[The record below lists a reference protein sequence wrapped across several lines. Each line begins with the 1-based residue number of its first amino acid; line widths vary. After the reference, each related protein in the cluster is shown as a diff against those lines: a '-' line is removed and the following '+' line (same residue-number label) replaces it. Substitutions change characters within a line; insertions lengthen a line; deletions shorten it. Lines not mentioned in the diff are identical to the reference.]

1 MTNIW
6 AGIYKEIRDPF
17 FDMNDPYVMSEE
29 KKEKEESKEKKSE
42 KEDDDK
48 PKRWWDDD
56 GDGVGYEKGEVSG
69 KFSKKKVKKEEVE
82 QVDEAQV
89 ANRDPD
95 KYEREQENKY
105 APVRGER
112 TPMPPRGNKRREDF
126 EKWYRANVKEEREL
140 HSRNNK
146 NERLDW
152 RKGIKNKIDV
162 NPKEELEAWIQELL
176 AEGFD
181 LSKFTLDEV
190 AEIYESAEVEDLDE
204 AGSYDMPAKGDAE
217 TVRPDPLESAK
228 RRAAQAQVRK
238 ELSDLQV
245 AKARATAKLTPA
257 SEAVIN
263 YVGTRKDLFE
273 ARFDPKKS
281 RLRPAS
287 ERTKNAMTDAQ
298 RAAAKKEA
306 QRTAEIHSKGET
318 VLAGLRPQG
327 KKGKVQTTP
336 APKPKAPEANRTVRG
351 REDKLASAADK
362 VLKKIKNK

>member
-1 MTNIW
+1 
-6 AGIYKEIRDPF
+6 
-17 FDMNDPYVMSEE
+17 
-29 KKEKEESKEKKSE
+29 
-42 KEDDDK
+42 
-48 PKRWWDDD
+48 
-56 GDGVGYEKGEVSG
+56 
-69 KFSKKKVKKEEVE
+69 
-82 QVDEAQV
+82 
-89 ANRDPD
+89 
-95 KYEREQENKY
+95 
-105 APVRGER
+105 
-112 TPMPPRGNKRREDF
+112 
-126 EKWYRANVKEEREL
+126 
-140 HSRNNK
+140 
-146 NERLDW
+146 
-152 RKGIKNKIDV
+152 
-162 NPKEELEAWIQELL
+162 
-176 AEGFD
+176 
-181 LSKFTLDEV
+181 
-190 AEIYESAEVEDLDE
+190 
-204 AGSYDMPAKGDAE
+204 MPAKGDAE

-362 VLKKIKNK
+362 VLKSLKNK